1 MATEYIPYHWL
12 NISKCLRDHQ
22 GFLTDIGLG
31 AFSHLGE
38 MLRVALVAIIEPG
51 RNRIAINESEGPFLA
66 MGFMER
72 KNLIDVIS
80 AINLAEEIAMKTV
93 VAPIVDQANSNLPYS
108 VFSPVLNNI
117 EEVMNDRV
125 KIKNKKNVE
134 FRVHALTNIPF
145 KLDQIDY
152 LALKIIHHMD
162 AAYENLQI
170 KDYESA
176 LKKYSTIAFLYNRLR
191 QIVFPSELTSTSID
205 KQVGILEH
213 ETEIRRLRAE
223 KPHNDAIQ
231 YRALIRPFA
240 IEVLLASPK
249 EMRTSVDKAK
259 NFTAGKLE
267 AKLRASNIPELMGK
281 ELRVKS
287 YVDLLNE
294 LKEEQQANPEQPKI
308 FYKTSDLPKINKNA
322 IFDIGTNNC
331 SAQYLD

>member
-1 MATEYIPYHWL
+1 
-12 NISKCLRDHQ
+12 
-22 GFLTDIGLG
+22 
-31 AFSHLGE
+31 
-38 MLRVALVAIIEPG
+38 
-51 RNRIAINESEGPFLA
+51 
-66 MGFMER
+66 
-72 KNLIDVIS
+72 
-80 AINLAEEIAMKTV
+80 MKTV